1 MPDFLIKLLNMSIAA
16 SWLILVVMILRLS
29 IRKIPKWVF
38 LAFWCIVA
46 IKLICPFSIE
56 SVLSLIP
63 SEETI
68 VVNPYTSRPVIQSG
82 FQAVDA
88 HANNY
93 IASNVYM
100 GVTVPTDYLHTQLST
115 ITVVWLI
122 GVGGVL
128 VYTAVQY
135 LRLRRKTREATLLY
149 ENIFFVDDL
158 KMPFVFG
165 IIRPRI
171 YIPYSLEGK
180 DLSYVIA
187 HEQAHIDRRD
197 HLWKPLAFI
206 IVALHWFNPLGW
218 IAYSLFCKDLEL
230 ACDETVIRTL
240 NISQRADYSQALLNC
255 SSNTTKA
262 LYPLTFAEIGVKTRI
277 KAIINYTRTSK
288 IMYAFS
294 MLMVLLVSL
303 CFITSPVQ
311 ALKGGAL
318 IQATGVN
325 GQVGYIYE
333 ADLRGNEHEDAY
345 GLLSAL
351 KRMKEESAET
361 GVSGEYL
368 SYIPLYAEDGKT
380 VIGKYG
386 VGYIGGDYNFDYSI
400 EPGLFKSEHN
410 IMAYHDGNGQLQLV
424 EMDLSKIEPYFVNQ
438 TLEYYAYMNIH
449 TADKELIPVI
459 LEARN
464 RVVHDKSWVA
474 DCTDGWVTDG
484 AGNIIEIVPHFHEVF
499 PEDWEIP
506 WYPPEYNPEGSPY
519 NP

>member
-1 MPDFLIKLLNMSIAA
+1 MPDFFIKLLNMSIAA
-16 SWLILVVMILRLS
+16 SWLILVVMILRFS
-29 IRKIPKWVF
+29 IKKIPKWSV
-38 LAFWCIVA
+38 LVLWSIVA
-46 IKLICPFSIE
+46 VRLICPFSIE
-56 SVLSLIP
+56 SVFSLIP

-68 VVNPYTSRPVIQSG
+68 VVNPYTARPVIQSG
-82 FQAVDA
+82 FQTVDA

-100 GVTVPTDYLHTQLST
+100 GVTVPTDFLHIQLS
-115 ITVVWLI
+115 IVTVVWLI
-122 GVGGVL
+122 GVAGVL
-128 VYTAVQY
+128 LYTVIQY
-135 LRLRRKTREATLLY
+135 IRLRRKTREATLLY

-165 IIRPRI
+165 IVYPKI

-197 HLWKPLAFI
+197 HIWKPLAFC
-206 IVALHWFNPLGW
+206 IVALHWFNPIGW

-230 ACDETVIRTL
+230 ACDETVIRSL

-255 SSNTTKA
+255 SSNTTRA

-277 KAIINYTRTSK
+277 KAIINYTRTSR

-294 MLMVLLVSL
+294 MLIVLLVSL
-303 CFITSPVQ
+303 CFITNPVQ
-311 ALKGGAL
+311 ALKGGTL
-318 IQATGVN
+318 IQATGID

-333 ADLRGNEHEDAY
+333 ADLRGEEHEDAY
-345 GLLSAL
+345 DLLSAL
-351 KRMKEESAET
+351 MRMKEESTDT

-400 EPGLFKSEHN
+400 EPGLFKSEHH

-424 EMDLSKIEPYFVNQ
+424 EMDLSKIEPYFANQ

-474 DCTDGWVTDG
+474 DCTDGWVTDE

-506 WYPPEYNPEGSPY
+506 WYPPAYNPEGSPY